1 MFRKV
6 LSLITGGKKVR
17 HKKTTLP
24 GIMAIL
30 GAMVAAY
37 EQGGVDALVCALV
50 ATGLGLI
57 GGSDGGV

>member
-1 MFRKV
+1 MFKKV
-6 LSLITGGKKVR
+6 LNLITGGSKLKN
-17 HKKTTLP
+17 KKTTLP

-37 EQGGVDALVCALV
+37 DQGGVDALVCALV

-57 GGSDGGV
+57 FGRDGGV